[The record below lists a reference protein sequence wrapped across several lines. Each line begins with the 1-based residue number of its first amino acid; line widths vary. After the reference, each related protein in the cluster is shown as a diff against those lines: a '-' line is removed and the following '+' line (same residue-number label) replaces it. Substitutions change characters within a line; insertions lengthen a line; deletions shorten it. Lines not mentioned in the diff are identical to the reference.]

1 MTSLRSKYDEGD
13 GDDVDGKSKCKCS
26 EMFDP
31 QTLVKYIQLCLD
43 VRCVLAIYY
52 VNIMCINR
60 MTNTHTTHTNIRIF
74 TNICDTCYHD
84 ALLASVS

>member
-31 QTLVKYIQLCLD
+31 QTLVKYISTVLRSEMCISNILCE
-43 VRCVLAIYY
+43 YY
-52 VNIMCINR
+52 V
-60 MTNTHTTHTNIRIF
+60 
-74 TNICDTCYHD
+74 Y
-84 ALLASVS
+84 

>member
-13 GDDVDGKSKCKCS
+13 VDDVDGKSKCKCS

-52 VNIMCINR
+52 LNIMCINR
-60 MTNTHTTHTNIRIF
+60 MTNTHNIHIQIF
-74 TNICDTCYHD
+74 
-84 ALLASVS
+84 LLIADIY